1 MVSFLDRKLLGA
13 RGYEPGESL
22 GAGWRPGNWNRNIGT
37 HFAGTLVEHRWNLA
51 GTSLHA
57 TLPQPCANFASLQS
71 CFTLAGALLSSTSTW
86 KLLEPITG
94 NLLLEPLAGTVLT
107 LAGVFFSL
115 LGFAWELTYEN
126 KF

>member
-13 RGYEPGESL
+13 RGCEPGESL

-94 NLLLEPLAGTVLT
+94 KLIAGTPCRYRPD
-107 LAGVFFSL
+107 ACRRFFL
-115 LGFAWELTYEN
+115 PPWVRVGAYI
-126 KF
+126 